1 VLARLKDNA
10 GAARALAAGRSRG
23 LWKSAEEVKAFDLWR
38 GVAPVEGAPA
48 LGTTPGAPSAPASWV
63 AARAFWTK
71 KAGEVGTD
79 LAVHLRA
86 HPFDLLAA
94 RAALR
99 TAGPGDSEAL
109 SLAARVLQQPAMES
123 LGETESDQA
132 LLRLRSARGR
142 LPSSARA
149 ASTALGPADPG
160 SLARDLRR
168 RRIPSAEIQGVLA
181 DLARLAVRTGQRA
194 EAAVAALEDV
204 RREDAARLR
213 AELRE
218 LEKPAG
224 PPAPYRL
231 EAGRPAPY
239 RPRDLDWS
247 VVAAA
252 LAARGA
258 Q

>member
-1 VLARLKDNA
+1 
-10 GAARALAAGRSRG
+10 
-23 LWKSAEEVKAFDLWR
+23 
-38 GVAPVEGAPA
+38 
-48 LGTTPGAPSAPASWV
+48 
-63 AARAFWTK
+63 
-71 KAGEVGTD
+71 
-79 LAVHLRA
+79 
-86 HPFDLLAA
+86 
-94 RAALR
+94 
-99 TAGPGDSEAL
+99 
-109 SLAARVLQQPAMES
+109 MES
-123 LGETESDQA
+123 IGEMEGDQA
-132 LLRLRSARGR
+132 LLRLRTARGR
-142 LPSSARA
+142 LASSARA
-149 ASTALGPADPG
+149 ASTALGPLDPG

-194 EAAVAALEDV
+194 EAAVAVLEDV
-204 RREDAARLR
+204 KREEAAKLR

-231 EAGRPAPY
+231 EAGRPSPY

-252 LAARGA
+252 LAAGGA